1 MKLLGKA
8 ISGTCGARTYS
19 VGGAGVTARQKV
31 CPVNKNSLAQTRR
44 RGLFAAAGAAFKS
57 LTALQR
63 EELHAR
69 ALAAAET
76 DVFGKKI
83 TLSDYAFFLRE
94 WMRGIRPAP
103 NDDPSITVLNALRG
117 TTWIR
122 IMPVAQL
129 ITCDAKTATTLP
141 NIDDEL
147 SAAGNGFKAVGIKGT
162 IYNGVSAAAP
172 SPNNLVIQ
180 MATTVNE
187 QVASLTYTDVLG
199 RVYTFQL
206 QQ

>member
-69 ALAAAET
+69 ALAASET

-103 NDDPSITVLNALRG
+103 SEDPSITVLNALRG
-117 TTWIR
+117 TTWSKFTPSGKNI
-122 IMPVAQL
+122 QC
-129 ITCDAKTATTLP
+129 TAKIATALP
-141 NIDDEL
+141 QINNEL
-147 SAAGNGFKAVGIKGT
+147 NEAGNGFVAVTTAGT
-162 IYNGVSAAAP
+162 VRRGLSAFALNP
-172 SPNNLVIQ
+172 LILLISFETDDSTP
-180 MATTVNE
+180 
-187 QVASLTYTDVLG
+187 VASLTYTDVLG
-199 RVYTFQL
+199 RVYNFQL
-206 QQ
+206 Q

>member
-44 RGLFAAAGAAFKS
+44 RGIFAAAGAAFKN
-57 LTALQR
+57 LTAEQR
-63 EELHAR
+63 AELHAR

-83 TLSDYAFFLRE
+83 TLSDYAFFIRE

-103 NDDPSITVLNALRG
+103 SEDPSITVLNALRG
-117 TTWIR
+117 TTWSRFI
-122 IMPVAQL
+122 
-129 ITCDAKTATTLP
+129 P
-141 NIDDEL
+141 NGKQVIC
-147 SAAGNGFKAVGIKGT
+147 
-162 IYNGVSAAAP
+162 VSAKPFNLSPINAEIKETANRFKVVSNAGTVRHGLDAGATGTTNLFILFDASDDAP
-172 SPNNLVIQ
+172 I
-180 MATTVNE
+180 
-187 QVASLTYTDVLG
+187 ASLTYTDILG
-199 RVYTFQL
+199 RIYTLQL

>member
-8 ISGTCGARTYS
+8 VSGTCGARTYS

-31 CPVNKNSLAQTRR
+31 CPVNKNSLAQARR

-63 EELHAR
+63 AELHAR
-69 ALAAAET
+69 ALAASDT

-103 NDDPSITVLNALRG
+103 SEDPSIIVLNALRG
-117 TTWIR
+117 TTWSRLQPNGTAI
-122 IMPVAQL
+122 QC
-129 ITCDAKTATTLP
+129 TAKTATNLP
-141 NIDDEL
+141 NINNEL
-147 SAAGNGFKAVGIKGT
+147 NEAGNGFVALSTTGT
-162 IYNGVSAAAP
+162 IRRAVHAHALNPIVL
-172 SPNNLVIQ
+172 LVQ
-180 MATTVNE
+180 FATSDNTPI
-187 QVASLTYTDVLG
+187 ASLTYTDVLG
-199 RVYTFQL
+199 RVFTFQL
-206 QQ
+206 Q